1 MAQIIS
7 KLRKPRSE
15 TEAQAF
21 LREAYSFPLVV
32 VAVGGLVLGD
42 VAIALAMLAGA
53 S

>member
-1 MAQIIS
+1 MTQIIS

-21 LREAYSFPLVV
+21 LRETYSLPIVAL
-32 VAVGGLVLGD
+32 AVGGLVLGD
-42 VAIALAMLAGA
+42 VAIALAMLAGV